1 MSPECLKLRQVDESQ
16 SFKNK
21 VCCELIKKN
30 YGVESFSF
38 KPISKDDTI
47 QAVKQSINHEW
58 HTNLNNKEFCW
69 LLLWEACKYF

>member
-1 MSPECLKLRQVDESQ
+1 MSPECLKLRQVVESQ

-21 VCCELIKKN
+21 VCCELVRKN

-47 QAVKQSINHEW
+47 QAVKQSINHE
-58 HTNLNNKEFCW
+58 
-69 LLLWEACKYF
+69 

>member
-21 VCCELIKKN
+21 VCCELIRKN
-30 YGVESFSF
+30 YGAESFSF

-47 QAVKQSINHEW
+47 EAVKQSINHE
-58 HTNLNNKEFCW
+58 
-69 LLLWEACKYF
+69 